1 MNEAI
6 MARRRANSAKID
18 PALFHRSAS
27 SVTLTEDVI
36 TAYLSILRAE
46 GLAERLNV
54 TRQTISA
61 FEGGQREMPWNVFLA
76 SLMLFSSR
84 ATTNKMLVAL
94 GIYTE
99 QIKYFLTGEWE
110 ELRSW

>member
-1 MNEAI
+1 

-18 PALFHRSAS
+18 PTLFHRSAS

-36 TAYLSILRAE
+36 TAYVSILRAE
-46 GLAERLNV
+46 GRAERLNV

-76 SLMLFSSR
+76 CLMLFSSR

-99 QIKYFLTGEWE
+99 QLKYFLTGEWE

>member
-1 MNEAI
+1 
-6 MARRRANSAKID
+6 MALSSPEKEKLCRAM
-18 PALFHRSAS
+18 AS
-27 SVTLTEDVI
+27 SLPLFRAQLSFSQED
-36 TAYLSILRAE
+36 
-46 GLAERLNV
+46 LAERLNV

-76 SLMLFSSR
+76 CLMLFSSR

-99 QIKYFLTGEWE
+99 QLKYFLTGK
-110 ELRSW
+110 